1 MAEDK
6 KSFLLYADLIHTV
19 KKLPKEKIGDLFIT
33 ILEYVNDMNPTVDD
47 ILVDIAFEPIK
58 QQLKRDLRHWEEK
71 IEVRSVNGSLGNLK
85 RWNNDLYVQVTESK
99 ITLEE
104 AINIA
109 NYRKTSHSDNSD
121 TKLSQTSQTVANVA
135 VNVNDNVNVINKDIC
150 TNVKTLAIDFDKFIK
165 SFNSFAGRSFKATN
179 KVKTSLK
186 ARLKEYSKADILKAI
201 ENAHK
206 DQYHIETN
214 FKYLTP
220 EFILRQDKIEK
231 FLNAPDKSNINP
243 YTRGAAN

>member
-19 KKLPKEKIGDLFIT
+19 KKLPREKIGDLFLT
-33 ILEYVNDMNPTVDD
+33 ILEYVNDINPTVDD

-58 QQLKRDLRHWEEK
+58 QQLKRDLRQWEEK
-71 IEVRSVNGSLGNLK
+71 IEVRSTNGSLGNLK
-85 RWNNDLYVQVTESK
+85 RWNNDLYIQVTESK

-109 NYRKTSHSDNSD
+109 NGRKKSHSDNGD
-121 TKLSQTSQTVANVA
+121 IKLSQKSQTVANVA
-135 VNVNDNVNVINKDIC
+135 VNVNDNVINKDIY
-150 TNVKTLAIDFDKFIK
+150 TNVGTLAIDFDKFING
-165 SFNSFAGRSFKATN
+165 FNSFAGRSFKATE
-179 KVKTSLK
+179 KVKASLK
-186 ARLKEYSKADILKAI
+186 ARLKEYSKTDILKAI

-206 DQYHIETN
+206 DEYHIETN

-220 EFILRQDKIEK
+220 EFILRPDKIEK
-231 FLNAPDKSNINP
+231 FLNAPTKSNINP
-243 YTRGAAN
+243 HTRGAAN

>member
-19 KKLPKEKIGDLFIT
+19 KKLPKEKIGDLFLT

-71 IEVRSVNGSLGNLK
+71 VEVRSANGSLGNLK
-85 RWNNDLYVQVTESK
+85 RWNNDLYIQVTESK

-109 NYRKTSHSDNSD
+109 NGRKTSHSDNSD
-121 TKLSQTSQTVANVA
+121 SELSQKSQTVANVA
-135 VNVNDNVNVINKDIC
+135 VNVNVNDTVNVNVNDI
-150 TNVKTLAIDFDKFIK
+150 KHKGDFDFAFEGWIEMRKKIK
-165 SFNSFAGRSFKATN
+165 KSPT
-179 KVKTSLK
+179 
-186 ARLKEYSKADILKAI
+186 ARAI
-201 ENAHK
+201 ELARNKLEKLAPNNK
-206 DQYHIETN
+206 ELQVQIINQSILNSWQDLFPLKSDNGLFGKIATPINTN
-214 FKYLTP
+214 GVKPLTNN
-220 EFILRQDKIEK
+220 EW
-231 FLNAPDKSNINP
+231 
-243 YTRGAAN
+243 